1 MSKNK
6 KSVPAVVENEP
17 IAEEPTSTLVEAT
30 SEAKQTAQAVPAK
43 SDKDAKAKDN
53 KKSNKKPAKEKGKF
67 KRKAKETMS
76 ELKKV
81 TWPSFG
87 EVCKRTGVV
96 LVVVLVFAIVIFGID
111 YGLGLLTGLLKK

>member
-6 KSVPAVVENEP
+6 KSEPVVTNQEEVVAEN
-17 IAEEPTSTLVEAT
+17 ATQTLVQAT
-30 SEAKQTAQAVPAK
+30 AEAKEEAK
-43 SDKDAKAKDN
+43 SKVKDN
-53 KKSNKKPAKEKGKF
+53 KKASKKPAKEKGKF

-81 TWPSFG
+81 TWPSFA

-96 LVVVLVFAIVIFGID
+96 LVVVLVFAVVIFGID
-111 YGLGLLTGLLKK
+111 TGLGALVNLLRK

>member
-6 KSVPAVVENEP
+6 KSEPVVEVENQP
-17 IAEEPTSTLVEAT
+17 IAEEATTTLVEAT
-30 SEAKQTAQAVPAK
+30 AEAKET
-43 SDKDAKAKDN
+43 AKANQTDKNAKVKDN

-81 TWPSFG
+81 TWPTFG

-96 LVVVLVFAIVIFGID
+96 LVVVLVFAVVIFGID
-111 YGLGLLTGLLKK
+111 YCLGLLTGLLKK

>member
-6 KSVPAVVENEP
+6 ERVEVEKTQP
-17 IAEEPTSTLVEAT
+17 IAEEPTQTLVEAT
-30 SEAKQTAQAVPAK
+30 AEAKKTTKPEQKGKEK
-43 SDKDAKAKDN
+43 SKDN
-53 KKSNKKPAKEKGKF
+53 KKTNKKSAKEKGKL
-67 KRKAKETMS
+67 KRKARESMS

-111 YGLGLLTGLLKK
+111 YGLGALTSLLKK